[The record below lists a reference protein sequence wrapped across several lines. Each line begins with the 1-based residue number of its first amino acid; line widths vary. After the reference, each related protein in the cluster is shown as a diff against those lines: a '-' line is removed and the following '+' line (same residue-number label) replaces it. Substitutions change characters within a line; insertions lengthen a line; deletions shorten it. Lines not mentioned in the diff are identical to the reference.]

1 MRIQNKEREELA
13 FKDRENMA
21 RLLEDEDNTWVK
33 YKEQEVVNKK
43 RSNVDL

>member
-21 RLLEDEDNTWVK
+21 SLLEDEDNTCVK